1 MDVKQISKSQQRRF
15 TIMGKQYVRLK
26 KLSVCSDPVLPSGD
40 WETYVVGKDVENIGV
55 SLPVEYTIEGYLVR
69 LEVGYPLIIKRTRR
83 NGIDVEG
90 DFSSSVIMG
99 IEGNKIETMNS
110 IYLIEYLEKPNDS
123 NQK

>member
-26 KLSVCSDPVLPSGD
+26 KLSVCSDPFLPSGD
-40 WETYVVGKDVENIGV
+40 WETYVVGKDIENTGV
-55 SLPVEYTIEGYLVR
+55 SVPVEYTIEGYLVR